1 MYFSPTSIERSVRMM
16 LAAVTSKRVMTR
28 VRKSQELTHSAP
40 LYSKQHLVLT
50 LYQNGQGRNDLGEFE
65 S

>member
-1 MYFSPTSIERSVRMM
+1 MM